1 MPRQMLGVLA
11 MLKCFILCV
20 VDHQIEMFVC
30 NAGLV
35 SAVSK
40 VIFKVEIETE
50 DG

>member
-1 MPRQMLGVLA
+1 MTNAECFGHAEV
-11 MLKCFILCV
+11 FILCV

-40 VIFKVEIETE
+40 VILKVEIEAE

>member
-1 MPRQMLGVLA
+1 MLSVLA

-20 VDHQIEMFVC
+20 VVHQIEVFIS

-35 SAVSK
+35 SAVSSK
-40 VIFKVEIETE
+40 GIFKVEIEAK